1 MPGHWKRTHGPQ
13 QKPWS
18 SFQLL
23 LSIVHTTNI
32 VNNVRSLNS
41 SAMAEETCCGCV
53 TLDEDNEYDMGF
65 HIGSIFIIFAVSAAG
80 TMIPII
86 SQKIPQCKAN
96 SIIME
101 AISAF
106 AYGVVIATG
115 LIHMVNEGI
124 EKLSNECLGAVVENY
139 ESLGLA
145 FVLITLV
152 VMHLIECE
160 STVFFGAQGSMLHGH
175 GHAHGE
181 VLVQEAVIT
190 PEGAMTPRPADHL
203 YHDKSL
209 DHSDHDSKIR
219 RKIATLIFEAG
230 VIFHSVIIGLGLGV
244 TTGSDF
250 KTLLAALCFHQFFE
264 GVAIGTSALSSLES
278 KSKLFMVNF
287 AFAITTPIGQVIGIG
302 IRSTYS
308 DSSTTALWVQG
319 ILDCVAGG
327 ILLYT
332 GLVELLTYNMTTNGQ
347 FLSRPA
353 AQRFTLYISL
363 WLGAGLMALIG
374 KWA

>member
-1 MPGHWKRTHGPQ
+1 
-13 QKPWS
+13 
-18 SFQLL
+18 
-23 LSIVHTTNI
+23 
-32 VNNVRSLNS
+32 
-41 SAMAEETCCGCV
+41 MAEETCCGCV
-53 TLDEDNEYDMGF
+53 AVDADNEYDMGF

-86 SQKIPQCKAN
+86 SQGIPQCKAN

-101 AISAF
+101 TISAF

-115 LIHMVNEGI
+115 LIHMVNED
-124 EKLSNECLGAVVENY
+124 
-139 ESLGLA
+139 
-145 FVLITLV
+145 
-152 VMHLIECE
+152 
-160 STVFFGAQGSMLHGH
+160 GH
-175 GHAHGE
+175 GHTHGE
-181 VLVQEAVIT
+181 AVVQEAVIT
-190 PEGAMTPRPADHL
+190 PEGDMTPRPADHP
-203 YHDKSL
+203 YHEKSL
-209 DHSDHDSKIR
+209 DQAAHDSKIR

-230 VIFHSVIIGLGLGV
+230 VIFHSVIIGLDLGV
-244 TTGSDF
+244 TTGSEF

-264 GVAIGTSALSSLES
+264 GVAIGTSALSSLET
-278 KSKLFMVNF
+278 KGKLFMVNF
-287 AFAITTPIGQVIGIG
+287 AFAITTPVGQVIGIA

-319 ILDCVAGG
+319 TLDCVAGG

-347 FLSRPA
+347 FLSRPT

>member
-1 MPGHWKRTHGPQ
+1 
-13 QKPWS
+13 
-18 SFQLL
+18 
-23 LSIVHTTNI
+23 
-32 VNNVRSLNS
+32 
-41 SAMAEETCCGCV
+41 MAEETCCGCV
-53 TLDEDNEYDMGF
+53 TLDGDNEYDMGL
-65 HIGSIFIIFAVSAAG
+65 HIGSIFIIFVVSAAG

-124 EKLSNECLGAVVENY
+124 EKLSNECLGSVVENY

-152 VMHLIECE
+152 LMHFIECE
-160 STVFFGAQGSMLHGH
+160 SSVFFGAQGSMLHGH

-181 VLVQEAVIT
+181 ALVQEAVIT
-190 PEGAMTPRPADHL
+190 PEGAMTPRPADHP

-209 DHSDHDSKIR
+209 DQSEVNSKIR

-230 VIFHSVIIGLGLGV
+230 VIFHSIIIGLDLGV
-244 TTGSDF
+244 TTGSEF

-278 KSKLFMVNF
+278 KGKLLMVNF
-287 AFAITTPIGQVIGIG
+287 AFAITTPVGQVIGIA

-353 AQRFTLYISL
+353 AQRFALYISL

>member
-1 MPGHWKRTHGPQ
+1 
-13 QKPWS
+13 
-18 SFQLL
+18 
-23 LSIVHTTNI
+23 
-32 VNNVRSLNS
+32 
-41 SAMAEETCCGCV
+41 MAEESCCGCV
-53 TLDEDNEYDMGF
+53 TLDGDNEYDMGL
-65 HIGSIFIIFAVSAAG
+65 HIGSIFIIFVVSAAG
-80 TMIPII
+80 TMVPII

-96 SIIME
+96 SVIME

-106 AYGVVIATG
+106 AYGVVLATG

-124 EKLSNECLGAVVENY
+124 EKLSNECLGSIVEDY

-152 VMHLIECE
+152 LMHFIECE
-160 STVFFGAQGSMLHGH
+160 STVFFGAQGSVLHGH

-181 VLVQEAVIT
+181 AIVQEPVIT
-190 PEGAMTPRPADHL
+190 PNGAMTPRPADHP

-209 DHSDHDSKIR
+209 DQSAHDTKLR

-230 VIFHSVIIGLGLGV
+230 VIFHSVIIGLDLGV
-244 TTGSDF
+244 TTGSEF
-250 KTLLAALCFHQFFE
+250 NTLLAALCFHQFFE

-278 KSKLFMVNF
+278 KGKLFMVNF
-287 AFAITTPIGQVIGIG
+287 AFAITTPVGQVIGIA
-302 IRSTYS
+302 IRTTYS

-347 FLSRPA
+347 FLSRPT

>member
-1 MPGHWKRTHGPQ
+1 
-13 QKPWS
+13 
-18 SFQLL
+18 
-23 LSIVHTTNI
+23 
-32 VNNVRSLNS
+32 
-41 SAMAEETCCGCV
+41 MADEGTCCGCV
-53 TLDEDNEYDMGF
+53 SADESEYDMGL
-65 HIGSIFIIFAVSAAG
+65 HIGSIFIIFVVSVAG

-96 SIIME
+96 SVIME

-115 LIHMVNEGI
+115 LIHMVTEGV
-124 EKLSNECLGAVVENY
+124 EKLKSECLGAVVENY

-152 VMHLIECE
+152 LMHLIECE
-160 STVFFGAQGSMLHGH
+160 SSVFFGAQGSMLHGH

-181 VLVQEAVIT
+181 SAVQEAVLT
-190 PEGAMTPRPADHL
+190 PDGAVTPHPAEHP

-209 DHSDHDSKIR
+209 SHAAHDAKIR

-230 VIFHSVIIGLGLGV
+230 VIFHSVIIGLDLGV
-244 TTGSDF
+244 TTGSEF

-287 AFAITTPIGQVIGIG
+287 AFAITTPVGQVIGIA

-353 AQRFTLYISL
+353 SQRFTLYICL